1 MNFYICSTVRHF
13 LFALLKAF
21 SETDET
27 HHILFFSDFQATSLD
42 AWNLSNLPANIT
54 VHEGNRREF
63 RARLTRTTRGKLFY
77 FLALRN
83 LWAPAL
89 LEEAFFSTLEDL
101 HADIAQAFRNAN
113 PRNLWLFNERNKM
126 ARAFRLVN
134 QNFFLIEEGSGNYHY
149 FTKSVW
155 RWPGRFLLGRP
166 FNKLSFGED
175 RRCRK
180 ILVSYPDKV
189 PSYVRHKAEKLEFLD
204 TPESKQKV
212 REMFED
218 AIDFNTL
225 SGAIIL
231 ATSPLDEIHNI
242 DKEKKLA
249 LYKLIFET
257 LSDLG
262 FRSVLKLHPR
272 EDPRDYEL
280 IADSIYTVP
289 EKLPL
294 EIIILLSDQPV
305 TVVSFFTSA
314 GIGLEPYFNLIE
326 LCSRSDSEGYDIP
339 RLHEWIKHPDR
350 LRALLGERL
359 KR

>member
-13 LFALLKAF
+13 LFALLKAC

-54 VHEGNRREF
+54 VHEGNRRKF
-63 RARLTRTTRGKLFY
+63 RARLTETTRGKLFY

-83 LWAPAL
+83 LWAPAF
-89 LEEAFFSTLEDL
+89 LEEAFFGTLDHL
-101 HADIAQAFRNAN
+101 HSDIAQPFRNAS
-113 PRNLWLFNERNKM
+113 PRSLWLFNERNKM
-126 ARAFRLVN
+126 ARVFRLVN
-134 QNFFLIEEGSGNYHY
+134 QDFFLIEEGSGNYHY
-149 FTKSVW
+149 FTKRFW
-155 RWPGRFLLGRP
+155 RWPGRALLGRP

-189 PSYVRHKAEKLEFLD
+189 PPYVRHKAEKLKFLD

-212 REMFED
+212 REIFEH

-225 SGAIIL
+225 SGSIIL
-231 ATSPLDEIHNI
+231 ATSPLDEIDNI
-242 DKEKKLA
+242 DKENKLA
-249 LYKLIFET
+249 LYTLVFET

-272 EDPRDYEL
+272 EDPRDY
-280 IADSIYTVP
+280 DSIVELTYTVP
-289 EKLPL
+289 EKFPL
-294 EIIILLSDQPV
+294 EVIILLSDEPV

-314 GIGLEPYFNLIE
+314 GIGLEPYFTLVE
-326 LCSRSDSEGYDIP
+326 LCNRSDSEGYDIP
-339 RLHEWIKHPDR
+339 KLHEWIKHPNR
-350 LRALLGERL
+350 LKALIGERL
-359 KR
+359 NR